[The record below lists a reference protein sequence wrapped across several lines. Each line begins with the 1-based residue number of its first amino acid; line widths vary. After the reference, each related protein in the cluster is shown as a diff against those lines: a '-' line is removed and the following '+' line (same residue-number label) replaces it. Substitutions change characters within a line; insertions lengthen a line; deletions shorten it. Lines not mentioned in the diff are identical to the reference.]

1 MSQEPTDEAPEPGG
15 EAPEPESPG
24 ESQAGAQGESRA
36 ESQGETQTDAE
47 EAPSQTITCPG
58 CGSVYDRRYLTE
70 CCRYEAGQGYRC
82 ANCNHF
88 LEREAQSD

>member
-1 MSQEPTDEAPEPGG
+1 MTEGPEGVPGDG
-15 EAPEPESPG
+15 GKVPPPED
-24 ESQAGAQGESRA
+24 QGAS
-36 ESQGETQTDAE
+36 D

-88 LEREAQSD
+88 LEREAQGE

>member
-1 MSQEPTDEAPEPGG
+1 MSGEPDDEAPEVPEGTAAPGG
-15 EAPEPESPG
+15 PVPRPESGAPG
-24 ESQAGAQGESRA
+24 ESQ
-36 ESQGETQTDAE
+36 D

-58 CGSVYDRRYLTE
+58 CGSVFDRRYLTE

-88 LEREAQSD
+88 LEREAQGE

>member
-1 MSQEPTDEAPEPGG
+1 MSDPTDEAPEGT
-15 EAPEPESPG
+15 PEPGAPVPPPEP
-24 ESQAGAQGESRA
+24 QAEAQGESQG
-36 ESQGETQTDAE
+36 ESQRESED
-47 EAPSQTITCPG
+47 APSQTITCPG